1 MHPSMPTWGIGVH
14 AAAGRRHRRRNA
26 IPAAP
31 IEFHNNKEMAMAPL
45 LMRLLLIVVL
55 ALGLSGCELIVD
67 IFQAGV
73 WMGVILVIAVI
84 ALIIWGV
91 VRLFR

>member
-1 MHPSMPTWGIGVH
+1 
-14 AAAGRRHRRRNA
+14 
-26 IPAAP
+26 
-31 IEFHNNKEMAMAPL
+31 MAPL

>member
-1 MHPSMPTWGIGVH
+1 
-14 AAAGRRHRRRNA
+14 
-26 IPAAP
+26 
-31 IEFHNNKEMAMAPL
+31 MASSL
-45 LMRLLLIVVL
+45 LRLLPIFMLV
-55 ALGLSGCELIVD
+55 LGLSGCELIVD

-91 VRLFR
+91 VRLFK